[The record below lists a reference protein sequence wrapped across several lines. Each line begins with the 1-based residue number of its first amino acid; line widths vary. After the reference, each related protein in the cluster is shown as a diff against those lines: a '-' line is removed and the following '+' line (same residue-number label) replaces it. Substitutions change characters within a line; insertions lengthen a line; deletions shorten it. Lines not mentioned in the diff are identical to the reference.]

1 MHTSD
6 ENLTRNT
13 DVNGKYMYV
22 VYYYDATLSLNGS
35 VLAGV
40 CMVRLKSAWL

>member
-13 DVNGKYMYV
+13 DANGKYMYV
-22 VYYYDATLSLNGS
+22 VYYYDVAMSMY
-35 VLAGV
+35 AG
-40 CMVRLKSAWL
+40 